1 MSCTRASR
9 FLDASGI
16 TVKEIV
22 PASRKLARKEAE
34 GLARAATRILVTKG
48 KQVSEFAG
56 GKPDEKLLQAM
67 LGPTGNLRAPTLR
80 KGKTLVVGFHP
91 EVFEEIFG

>member
-1 MSCTRASR
+1 VA
-9 FLDASGI
+9 
-16 TVKEIV
+16 
-22 PASRKLARKEAE
+22 
-34 GLARAATRILVTKG
+34 KG

-56 GKPDEKLLQAM
+56 GKADEKLLQAM
-67 LGPTGNLRAPTLR
+67 LGPTGNLRAPTIR